1 MPDGWKGLTVRTVG
15 IRLPEPLIQAVEALL
30 LQRQEERPFEVVK
43 QGDLLRELL
52 TRGLESVAAEK
63 AR

>member
-1 MPDGWKGLTVRTVG
+1 MRTVG
-15 IRLPEPLIQAVEALL
+15 IRLPEPLIQAVEKLL
-30 LQRQEERPFEVVK
+30 LLRQSERPYEVVK

-63 AR
+63 ARP

>member
-1 MPDGWKGLTVRTVG
+1 MRTVG
-15 IRLPEPLIQAVEALL
+15 IRLPEPLIQAVEKLL
-30 LQRQEERPFEVVK
+30 LQRQGERPFEVVK

-63 AR
+63 VR

>member
-1 MPDGWKGLTVRTVG
+1 MPDGREGLVRTVG
-15 IRLPEPLIQAVEALL
+15 IRLPEPLIQAVDALL
-30 LQRQEERPFEVVK
+30 RQRQSERPFEVVK